1 MVFRNK
7 LMLAV
12 VAGMAYVTAPV
23 LAEPIRLGVLTDM
36 SGMNSD
42 LSGQGSVVAAQM
54 AVEDFGGKLLGEDIE
69 VIVGDHQNKPDI
81 GAGIVRRWID
91 EDNVKAVLDMPTSS
105 VALAALEIT
114 RGADIAT
121 LFSTAASSD
130 ITGKFCS
137 SSAAQWTYNTYALA
151 YGTGRALTAQ
161 GGKKWFFLTSDY
173 AFGHALERD
182 TSEAVLAAG
191 GEVVGSVRHPRET
204 PDFSSYLLQA
214 QVSGADVIGLAN
226 SALDTVNSI
235 KQAREFG
242 LVEGGQRLAA
252 LLMFLTDVKGIGL
265 DAAQGLTLTSAF
277 YWDMDEQT
285 RAWSKRFGER
295 MGGNMPTMV
304 QAGVYSSVLN
314 FLKAAE
320 ASQSL
325 SGTAILDQMRK
336 MDLNDF
342 FARNAYLR
350 EDGQLIH
357 DMYLFEMKTPEES
370 TGPWDLY
377 KLVRTIPGEEAF
389 KSLKLSECPLVAN

>member
-1 MVFRNK
+1 MAIKTR
-7 LMLAV
+7 LALALAATLTCT
-12 VAGMAYVTAPV
+12 AGAA

-36 SGMNSD
+36 SGMNFD
-42 LSGQGSVVAAQM
+42 LSGQGSVIAAQM

-81 GAGIVRRWID
+81 GAGIVRRWIG
-91 EDNVKAVLDMPTSS
+91 ENNVKAVLDMPTSS

-114 RGADIAT
+114 RTADIAT
-121 LFSTAASSD
+121 LFSTAASAD

-137 SSAAQWTYNTYALA
+137 PSAAQWTYNTYALA
-151 YGTGRALTAQ
+151 SGTGHALTAQ

-182 TSEAVLAAG
+182 TGNAVKAAG
-191 GEVVGSVRHPRET
+191 GEVVGAVRHPRET

-226 SALDTVNSI
+226 SALDTVNSM

-242 LVEGGQRLAA
+242 ITEGGQRLAS
-252 LLMFLTDVKGIGL
+252 LLMFLTDVHGIGL
-265 DAAQGLTLTSAF
+265 ETAQGLTLTTAF
-277 YWDMDEQT
+277 YWDMDDET

-295 MGGNMPTMV
+295 MNGKMPTMV
-304 QAGVYSSVLN
+304 HAGVYSSVLS

-320 ASQSL
+320 ASKSL
-325 SGTAILDQMRK
+325 SGAEIMSQMRQ

-342 FARNAYLR
+342 FARNAKLR
-350 EDGQLIH
+350 EDGQFVH
-357 DMYLFEMKTPEES
+357 DMYLVEVKKPEES

-377 KLVRTIPGEEAF
+377 RIVRTIPGDEAF
-389 KSLKLSECPLVAN
+389 QSLDKSECPLIKN

>member
-1 MVFRNK
+1 MAIKTR
-7 LMLAV
+7 LALALAISLTCT
-12 VAGMAYVTAPV
+12 AGAAF
-23 LAEPIRLGVLTDM
+23 AEPIRLGVLTDM
-36 SGMNSD
+36 SGMNFD

-54 AVEDFGGKLLGEDIE
+54 AVEDFGGKLLGEDVE

-81 GAGIVRRWID
+81 GAGIVRRWIG
-91 EDNVKAVLDMPTSS
+91 ENNVKAVLDMPTSS

-114 RGADIAT
+114 RTADIAT
-121 LFSTAASSD
+121 LFSTAASAD

-137 SSAAQWTYNTYALA
+137 PSAAQWTYNTYALA
-151 YGTGRALTAQ
+151 SGTGHALTAQ

-182 TSEAVLAAG
+182 TSNAVKAAG
-191 GEVVGSVRHPRET
+191 GEVVGAVRHPRET

-226 SALDTVNSI
+226 SALDTVNSM

-242 LVEGGQRLAA
+242 ITEGGQRLAS
-252 LLMFLTDVKGIGL
+252 LLMFLTDVHGIGL
-265 DAAQGLTLTSAF
+265 ETAQDLTLTTAF
-277 YWDMDEQT
+277 YWDMDDET

-295 MGGNMPTMV
+295 MNGKMPTMV
-304 QAGVYSSVLN
+304 HAGVYSSVLS

-320 ASQSL
+320 ASKSL
-325 SGTAILDQMRK
+325 SGAEIMSQMRQ

-342 FARNAYLR
+342 FARNAKLR
-350 EDGQLIH
+350 EDGQFVH
-357 DMYLFEMKTPEES
+357 DMYLVEVKKPEES

-377 KLVRTIPGEEAF
+377 RIVRTIPGDEAF
-389 KSLKLSECPLVAN
+389 QSLDKSECPLIKN

>member
-1 MVFRNK
+1 MAIKTR
-7 LMLAV
+7 LALALAASLTCT
-12 VAGMAYVTAPV
+12 AGAA

-36 SGMNSD
+36 SGMNFD
-42 LSGQGSVVAAQM
+42 LSGQGSVIAAQM
-54 AVEDFGGKLLGEDIE
+54 AVEDFGGKLLGEDVE

-81 GAGIVRRWID
+81 GAGIVRRWIG
-91 EDNVKAVLDMPTSS
+91 ENNVKAVLDMPTSS

-114 RGADIAT
+114 RTADIAT
-121 LFSTAASSD
+121 LFSTAASAD

-137 SSAAQWTYNTYALA
+137 PSAAQWTYNTYALA
-151 YGTGRALTAQ
+151 SGTGHALTAQ

-182 TSEAVLAAG
+182 TGNAVKAAG
-191 GEVVGSVRHPRET
+191 GEVVGAVRHPRET

-226 SALDTVNSI
+226 SALDTVNSM

-242 LVEGGQRLAA
+242 ITEGGQRLAS
-252 LLMFLTDVKGIGL
+252 LLMFLTDVHGIGL
-265 DAAQGLTLTSAF
+265 ETAQGLTLTTAF
-277 YWDMDEQT
+277 YWDMDDET

-295 MGGNMPTMV
+295 MNGKMPTMV
-304 QAGVYSSVLN
+304 HAGVYSSVLS

-320 ASQSL
+320 ASKSL
-325 SGTAILDQMRK
+325 SGAEIMSQMRQ

-342 FARNAYLR
+342 FARNAKLR
-350 EDGQLIH
+350 EDGQFVH
-357 DMYLFEMKTPEES
+357 DMYLVEVKKPEES

-377 KLVRTIPGEEAF
+377 RIVRTIPGDEAF
-389 KSLKLSECPLVAN
+389 QSLDKSECPLIKN